1 MVKFADETIQEG
13 KEKDKLAEE
22 SYNTEQLVIK
32 RQLKFNADN
41 CRVSHRQKI
50 HLMSCN
56 KMKGS
61 ELITAIQEKALR
73 IITHSCRKISAP
85 SSEIKANSRNYLEW
99 NKTKQKISSGP
110 YATVHCIFSINR
122 KFSLHN

>member
-1 MVKFADETIQEG
+1 MIKFADETIQEG
-13 KEKDKLAEE
+13 KEKDKLEE

-32 RQLKFNADN
+32 RQMKFNADN
-41 CRVSHRQKI
+41 CKVNHRQKI
-50 HLMSCN
+50 HLTSCN

-73 IITHSCRKISAP
+73 IIANSCRKISAP

-99 NKTKQKISSGP
+99 NKTNQKISRGP
-110 YATVHCIFSINR
+110 YVTVH
-122 KFSLHN
+122 